1 MASLQTGNTSL
12 LISLQVHAVVGRYN
26 ETNCDS
32 SRLQVGIVASYVQ
45 SDWEADMN
53 LAKAIGIDG
62 FALNIGESGECHI
75 DPRFNSCVLFR
86 KGYLQ

>member
-1 MASLQTGNTSL
+1 MSLWEDTMKPIVAL
-12 LISLQVHAVVGRYN
+12 LV
-26 ETNCDS
+26 
-32 SRLQVGIVASYVQ
+32 LQVGIVASYGQ

-62 FALNIGESGECHI
+62 FALNIGESGEYHLES
-75 DPRFNSCVLFR
+75 RFNSCVLFR

>member
-1 MASLQTGNTSL
+1 MPLWEDTMKLIVTL
-12 LISLQVHAVVGRYN
+12 LV
-26 ETNCDS
+26 
-32 SRLQVGIVASYVQ
+32 LQVGIVASYVQ

-62 FALNIGESGECHI
+62 FALNIGESGECYI
-75 DPRFNSCVLFR
+75 DSRFNGCVLFR